1 MLAFDSLKM
10 LSGKEHTTH
19 ICIISKVKPLKSVI
33 RFKLLERKKDRNE
46 RRGCASLSTGPI
58 KKRKRGSGLKMK
70 YTTLIIKNLW
80 DLSSFGL

>member
-10 LSGKEHTTH
+10 LSGKGHTTH

-33 RFKLLERKKDRNE
+33 RFKLLKRKKERKE

-58 KKRKRGSGLKMK
+58 KKQKKRLGLKNEVHNINNQE
-70 YTTLIIKNLW
+70 LV
-80 DLSSFGL
+80 GLK